1 MTETNTETMIEFCE
15 REGVRISCEVAEPP
29 QDNDWPA
36 GAFHWKATLLRNG
49 RRLTTEFHQGSAHT
63 SEPTAADVLSC
74 LVSDA
79 VSVEQEPDFE
89 GWAESLGYDADSRK
103 AERTYKACARI
114 RDRVRRFL
122 PDHDI
127 FDLANLEH

>member
-1 MTETNTETMIEFCE
+1 MSDETMIEFCE
-15 REGVRISCEVAEPP
+15 REGVRIACETAEPP
-29 QDNDWPA
+29 QGDDWPA
-36 GAFHWKATLLRNG
+36 DAFHWKVTLRLKG

-63 SEPTAADVLSC
+63 AEPTAADVLAC

-79 VSVEQEPDFE
+79 ASVESEDGFE
-89 GWAESLGYDADSRK
+89 GWADSLGYDADSRK

-122 PDHDI
+122 PDHDL

>member
-1 MTETNTETMIEFCE
+1 MTMVEFCE
-15 REGVRISCEVAEPP
+15 REGVRIVWEVAEPP
-29 QDNDWPA
+29 KDNDWPA
-36 GAFHWKATLLRNG
+36 DAFHWKVTLRHKE

-63 SEPTAADVLSC
+63 SPPTAADVLSC

-89 GWAESLGYDADSRK
+89 GWAESLGYDSDSRK
-103 AERTYKACARI
+103 AERVYRACARI
-114 RDRVRRFL
+114 RGRVRQFL
-122 PDHDI
+122 PDFDL